1 MFFNCQTALLCF
13 LVLSPVACA
22 THDDD
27 EDGAV
32 PATPAFFVDDAGAE
46 PGFTPRYYAGGFP
59 AYRLGGRQAAGLD
72 CGDPTKSHS
81 CGELG
86 AQWESV
92 CCSNDRYCFFGAN
105 WTAQCCSIG
114 NKCGQCSPDQ
124 IQGNLTKTSTFDS
137 TKALISGA
145 TNTEPVV
152 VQTWSEQIF
161 ESRACTPRKC
171 AASEFQCPKSLG
183 GRLLCCLSGGLCAV
197 GVTPPPTGPVP
208 TANGCPSKN
217 MFACAASLG
226 GACCTNGQ
234 TCVVTNG
241 VQGCEGQ
248 PTSPPGTEITYNGG
262 GLSQG
267 AKAGIGVGVAVV
279 AAVIIGFVTW
289 FCLRQRRRARSSAYR
304 SQQHRNHQYQSVGQ
318 AGGGAAGLG
327 IGGTTEV
334 MSEVSAPS
342 RTGPHR
348 TGLVYEYFGPDA
360 VAGPY
365 TQQEDE
371 FSPTTRE
378 THGGM
383 WDWFARRAA
392 APAPPSAPRAVP
404 VQPQNPGDIAAP
416 VELGSTDPDPHLKA
430 MHKVQAAKTTPT
442 PSVAPAPA
450 STEQQAV
457 FELWGSPGETLERSP
472 LDEAGDQQQQQQQQL
487 GEQGRPHSHISS
499 NTEYRNSQENPNPHS
514 TESGS
519 TAAESAQ
526 NGGDGYG
533 REDSTTAAAATE
545 NAHDGQGRKTGSG
558 GNNHTTQV

>member
-183 GRLLCCLSGGLCAV
+183 EIAVLPERRLVRSRRHAAAYWPRAHRERLPIEEYVRVRREPGRSVLHQRADVRRDERRPGLR
-197 GVTPPPTGPVP
+197 G
-208 TANGCPSKN
+208 
-217 MFACAASLG
+217 AAHV
-226 GACCTNGQ
+226 A
-234 TCVVTNG
+234 
-241 VQGCEGQ
+241 
-248 PTSPPGTEITYNGG
+248 PGTEITYNGG

-472 LDEAGDQQQQQQQQL
+472 PWTRQE
-487 GEQGRPHSHISS
+487 ISS
-499 NTEYRNSQENPNPHS
+499 SS
-514 TESGS
+514 SS
-519 TAAESAQ
+519 S
-526 NGGDGYG
+526 
-533 REDSTTAAAATE
+533 S
-545 NAHDGQGRKTGSG
+545 S
-558 GNNHTTQV
+558 

>member
-124 IQGNLTKTSTFDS
+124 IQVPERRLVRSRRHAAAYWPRAHRERLPIEEYVRVRREPGRSVLHQRADVRRDERRPG
-137 TKALISGA
+137 LRGA
-145 TNTEPVV
+145 AHV
-152 VQTWSEQIF
+152 
-161 ESRACTPRKC
+161 A
-171 AASEFQCPKSLG
+171 
-183 GRLLCCLSGGLCAV
+183 
-197 GVTPPPTGPVP
+197 
-208 TANGCPSKN
+208 
-217 MFACAASLG
+217 
-226 GACCTNGQ
+226 
-234 TCVVTNG
+234 
-241 VQGCEGQ
+241 
-248 PTSPPGTEITYNGG
+248 PGTEITYNGG

-558 GNNHTTQV
+558 GQQPHNPGVGFRSQLC